1 MNVAVVVF
9 SSGLARHTGG
19 TERVEIEARR
29 VIDLVAALCERYPAL
44 RGQIEDMAVS
54 IDDEIHND
62 ASFLKLEADSEVQFV
77 PRIGG
82 G

>member
-1 MNVAVVVF
+1 MPIVVF
-9 SSGLARHTGG
+9 SRSFFPMTRGD
-19 TERVEIEARR
+19 ERVEIDAVR
-29 VIDLVAALCERYPAL
+29 VRDLIDALYSRYPDL
-44 RGQIEDMAVS
+44 EGHLEDMAVA

-62 ASFLKLEADSEVQFV
+62 ARYLRLESDSEIHFV

>member
-1 MNVAVVVF
+1 MAVVVF
-9 SSGLARHTGG
+9 SSSLARHTGG
-19 TERVEIEARR
+19 EERVEIEARR
-29 VIDLVAALCERYPAL
+29 VTDLVTALCERYPAL

-62 ASFLKLEADSEVQFV
+62 ASFLTLEADSEVQFV

>member
-1 MNVAVVVF
+1 MAVVVF

-19 TERVEIEARR
+19 AERVEIEARR
-29 VIDLVAALCERYPAL
+29 IVDLVAALCERYPAL
-44 RGQIEDMAVS
+44 RGQIEDMAVA

-62 ASFLKLEADSEVQFV
+62 ASYLKLDANSEVHFV